1 MSSYVELSGFGRP
14 RRGSSAASDTSSA
27 GTVTRGQDREQ
38 ELGSMYDYLAK
49 IILLGPSGTGKS
61 CLLHRFVKS
70 EWRVLSSQT
79 IGVEFASKIIK
90 VGTGARRKRIKL
102 QLWDTAGTERF
113 RSVSR
118 SYYRG
123 AAGAILVYDVTSHAS
138 FNSLQPFLNDARALA
153 SPNLS
158 LLLVGNK
165 VDLAASQTG
174 AYSDYEDN
182 DDWGRDNRLGAGGG
196 RGGGLPTPSSIASS
210 SVTSF
215 QTTTTT
221 MTDRTEQGGRGQQ
234 TPMVPSSYSS
244 MSTIHPGL
252 GSQLK
257 ATIAPDGREVGAVE
271 ASRWANTVNIP
282 VTMEVSALS
291 GEGVDEVFGR
301 LARMILTKI
310 ELGEID
316 PDDPMSGIQYGDAG
330 ALWNAGASDGG
341 SIKSTLTADDVGVGG
356 RRRRG
361 KPKRM
366 GQGGLREWEE
376 VFTLTGRRRN
386 RGCC

>member
-1 MSSYVELSGFGRP
+1 MTRP
-14 RRGSSAASDTSSA
+14 RGSSAASEEST
-27 GTVTRGQDREQ
+27 GTARDQ

-61 CLLHRFVKS
+61 CILHRFVKN

-123 AAGAILVYDVTSHAS
+123 AAGAILVYDITSHKS

-153 SPNLS
+153 SPNLT

-165 VDLAASQTG
+165 LDLASESLVDTTVPP
-174 AYSDYEDN
+174 
-182 DDWGRDNRLGAGGG
+182 
-196 RGGGLPTPSSIASS
+196 PTPSSVSSASIPYSSSQGASS
-210 SVTSF
+210 ST
-215 QTTTTT
+215 
-221 MTDRTEQGGRGQQ
+221 
-234 TPMVPSSYSS
+234 
-244 MSTIHPGL
+244 GL
-252 GSQLK
+252 GSQQR
-257 ATIAPDGREVGAVE
+257 ATIAPDGREVSATE
-271 ASRWANTVNIP
+271 ASRWASGVNVP
-282 VTMEVSALS
+282 VTMEVSAFN
-291 GEGVDEVFGR
+291 GEGVDEIFGR

-330 ALWNAGASDGG
+330 GTWNAGASDGA
-341 SIKSTLTADDVGVGG
+341 SIKSSMTADEIGVGTR

-361 KPKRM
+361 KPR
-366 GQGGLREWEE
+366 GQWGGMREWEE
-376 VFTLTGRRRN
+376 VFTLNNRRRGG
-386 RGCC
+386 GCEC

>member
-1 MSSYVELSGFGRP
+1 MTRP
-14 RRGSSAASDTSSA
+14 RRSSAASDESNLTA
-27 GTVTRGQDREQ
+27 RDQ

-61 CLLHRFVKS
+61 CLLHRFVKN

-79 IGVEFASKIIK
+79 IGVEFATKIIK

-123 AAGAILVYDVTSHAS
+123 AAGAILVYDITSHSS
-138 FNSLQPFLNDARALA
+138 FHSLQPFLNDARALA
-153 SPNLS
+153 SPNLT
-158 LLLVGNK
+158 LVLAGNK
-165 VDLAASQTG
+165 LDLADSNALVDTSMPP
-174 AYSDYEDN
+174 
-182 DDWGRDNRLGAGGG
+182 
-196 RGGGLPTPSSIASS
+196 PTPSSYGSTNTITAHGGAGGVGSLPGYSAASVS
-210 SVTSF
+210 STTSRS
-215 QTTTTT
+215 TMMTNNT
-221 MTDRTEQGGRGQQ
+221 MTDRDSWGGGFAAGGGGHEHQR
-234 TPMVPSSYSS
+234 
-244 MSTIHPGL
+244 
-252 GSQLK
+252 
-257 ATIAPDGREVGAVE
+257 ATIALEGREVSASE
-271 ASRWANTVNIP
+271 ASRWASGVNVP
-282 VTMEVSALS
+282 VTMEVSALN

-330 ALWNAGASDGG
+330 GLWHSGASTDGA
-341 SIKSTLTADDVGVGG
+341 SIKSSLTTDDIGAGGG
-356 RRRRG
+356 RRRGRGRG
-361 KPKRM
+361 KSRGQWGM
-366 GQGGLREWEE
+366 GGMREWEE
-376 VFTLTGRRRN
+376 VFTLSNRRSR

>member
-1 MSSYVELSGFGRP
+1 MTRP
-14 RRGSSAASDTSSA
+14 RRSSAASEESTGTA
-27 GTVTRGQDREQ
+27 GDQ

-123 AAGAILVYDVTSHAS
+123 AAGAILVYDVTSHNS
-138 FNSLQPFLNDARALA
+138 FQGLQPFLNDARALA
-153 SPNLS
+153 SPNLT

-165 VDLAASQTG
+165 LDLA
-174 AYSDYEDN
+174 N
-182 DDWGRDNRLGAGGG
+182 DSLIDTSIPP
-196 RGGGLPTPSSIASS
+196 PTPSSTGSNFPYGT
-210 SVTSF
+210 SV
-215 QTTTTT
+215 
-221 MTDRTEQGGRGQQ
+221 
-234 TPMVPSSYSS
+234 
-244 MSTIHPGL
+244 STISPGL
-252 GSQLK
+252 GAQLR
-257 ATIAPDGREVGAVE
+257 ATVAPEGREVSPEE
-271 ASRWANTVNIP
+271 ASRWASGVNVP
-282 VTMEVSALS
+282 VTMEVSAFS

-316 PDDPMSGIQYGDAG
+316 PDDPMSGIQYGDG
-330 ALWNAGASDGG
+330 GTWNAGASDGA
-341 SIKSTLTADDVGVGG
+341 SIKSTMTADEIGLGG
-356 RRRRG
+356 TGLRSRRRG
-361 KPKRM
+361 KNRTPNWGM
-366 GQGGLREWEE
+366 REWEE
-376 VFTLTGRRRN
+376 VFTLN
-386 RGCC
+386 RGRGRGNCC

>member
-1 MSSYVELSGFGRP
+1 MTRP
-14 RRGSSAASDTSSA
+14 RRSSAASDESNLTA
-27 GTVTRGQDREQ
+27 RDQ

-61 CLLHRFVKS
+61 CLLHRFVKN

-79 IGVEFASKIIK
+79 IGVEFATKIIK

-123 AAGAILVYDVTSHAS
+123 AAGAILVYDITSHSS
-138 FNSLQPFLNDARALA
+138 FHSLQPFLNDARALA
-153 SPNLS
+153 SPNLT
-158 LLLVGNK
+158 LVLAGNK
-165 VDLAASQTG
+165 LDLADSNSLVDT
-174 AYSDYEDN
+174 SMPP
-182 DDWGRDNRLGAGGG
+182 
-196 RGGGLPTPSSIASS
+196 PTPSSYGSTNTITPGPGMGSLPGYSAASVS
-210 SVTSF
+210 STTSRS
-215 QTTTTT
+215 TMAT
-221 MTDRTEQGGRGQQ
+221 MTDRDPWGGGAAGGGGHAQR
-234 TPMVPSSYSS
+234 
-244 MSTIHPGL
+244 
-252 GSQLK
+252 
-257 ATIAPDGREVGAVE
+257 ATIALEGREVSASE
-271 ASRWANTVNIP
+271 ASRWASGVNVP
-282 VTMEVSALS
+282 VTMEVSALN

-330 ALWNAGASDGG
+330 GLWHSGASTDGA
-341 SIKSTLTADDVGVGG
+341 SIKSSLTTDDIGAGGG
-356 RRRRG
+356 RRRGRGRG
-361 KPKRM
+361 KSRSQWGM
-366 GQGGLREWEE
+366 GGMREWEE
-376 VFTLTGRRRN
+376 VFTLSNRRSR